1 MRFVLFWHFHYL
13 HVTQW
18 KVWDR
23 ISQKWVKE
31 SATHLATNNFGAQKG
46 SEEMKKLTMICAL
59 CAVLVLPLSACG
71 TMQGLGEDIVA
82 TGDAIRDAAIDTRKS
97 GGTYVD

>member
-1 MRFVLFWHFHYL
+1 
-13 HVTQW
+13 
-18 KVWDR
+18 
-23 ISQKWVKE
+23 
-31 SATHLATNNFGAQKG
+31 
-46 SEEMKKLTMICAL
+46 MKKLTMICAL